1 MDPERTLEE
10 ILALESSSD
19 SDQLSLPPPN
29 TLDCEAYD
37 SDDLVPI
44 GLDGAEVETEELG
57 PEVDYSR
64 PQIEMEVSA
73 SIYAEVSYI

>member
-1 MDPERTLEE
+1 MDPERALEE

-44 GLDGAEVETEELG
+44 GLDGAEVEREEPA

-64 PQIEMEVSA
+64 PLSEMEVPV
-73 SIYAEVSYI
+73 SISAEVSHI

>member
-1 MDPERTLEE
+1 MDPERALEE

-29 TLDCEAYD
+29 TLEAYD

-44 GLDGAEVETEELG
+44 GLDVADVEREEPA
-57 PEVDYSR
+57 PEVDCSR
-64 PQIEMEVSA
+64 PESEMEVSV
-73 SIYAEVSYI
+73 SISAEVSCIH